1 MSSNRLSKKEADK
14 LKHRASVASISLAG
28 VLSLL
33 KLGAAFYSGSLAV
46 LSSMIDSLS
55 DILASAITFV
65 AIKFSAKPASEMHRY
80 GYGKAEAVSAL
91 FQAAF
96 IAGSGLFVMYDAVA
110 RLLQPRALEQTGL
123 AIAIMVI
130 SLVSTLVLISYQK
143 YVARVTESQAINADS
158 EHYVVDILTNSS
170 IILSLTVVKIFDI
183 DWFDTLTAF
192 AIAVYL
198 LVNAYQLACEAI
210 NLLLDHEL
218 DEDIRDNIKKIVT
231 ANPNVKGMHDLR
243 TRSLGNEYM
252 FELHLE
258 LDGNQTLY
266 RAHEISDAVEQA
278 LIKAY
283 PNAQVIIHQD
293 PEGIKEQR
301 LDNQLTR
308 RKRAK
313 K

>member
-1 MSSNRLSKKEADK
+1 MSSNRLSKQEADK
-14 LKHRASVASISLAG
+14 LKHRASVASIALSG
-28 VLSLL
+28 MLSLL
-33 KLGAAFYSGSLAV
+33 KLGAACYSGSLAV

-96 IAGSGLFVMYDAVA
+96 IAGSGLFVMYDSLT
-110 RLLQPRALEQTGL
+110 RFMQPRALEQTGL

-130 SLVSTLVLISYQK
+130 SLVSTLFLISYQK
-143 YVARVTESQAINADS
+143 HVAKVTESQAINADS
-158 EHYVVDILTNSS
+158 EHYVVDILTNAS
-170 IILSLTVVKIFDI
+170 IIVSLMVVKLFDI

-192 AIAVYL
+192 VIAVYL
-198 LVNAYQLACEAI
+198 LINAYRLACEAI

-218 DEDIRDNIKKIVT
+218 DDDIRDNIKKIVS
-231 ANPNVKGMHDLR
+231 AHKEVKGMHDLR

-258 LDGNQTLY
+258 LDGSQTLY
-266 RAHEISDAVEQA
+266 QAHEISDAVEQT

-283 PNAQVIIHQD
+283 PNAQIIIHQD
-293 PEGIKEQR
+293 PAGIKEHR

-308 RKRAK
+308 RRKAK

>member
-1 MSSNRLSKKEADK
+1 MSLNRLSKQEADK
-14 LKHRASVASISLAG
+14 LKHRASVASIALSG
-28 VLSLL
+28 MLSLL

-96 IAGSGLFVMYDAVA
+96 IAGSGLFVMYDSLT
-110 RLLQPRALEQTGL
+110 RLMQPRALEQTGL

-130 SLVSTLVLISYQK
+130 SLVSTLFLISYQK
-143 YVARVTESQAINADS
+143 HVAKVTESQAINADS
-158 EHYVVDILTNSS
+158 EHYVVDILTNAS
-170 IILSLTVVKIFDI
+170 IILSLTVVKLFDI

-192 AIAVYL
+192 VIAVYL
-198 LVNAYQLACEAI
+198 LINAYRLACEAI

-218 DEDIRDNIKKIVT
+218 DDDIRDNIKKIVS
-231 ANPNVKGMHDLR
+231 AHKEVKGMHDLR

-258 LDGNQTLY
+258 LDGGQTLY
-266 RAHEISDAVEQA
+266 QAHEISDAVEQT

-283 PNAQVIIHQD
+283 PNAQIIIHQD
-293 PEGIKEQR
+293 PAGIKEHR

-308 RKRAK
+308 RRKAK